1 MQCLCVSVFVQS
13 LSPVSHNNLSQI
25 NNFLRG
31 LPKCNLISNRSQ
43 DILGLSSR
51 YSWLEMNPL
60 SWSFRIITYLLAVL
74 LFNVT
79 IVLTSWLLQ
88 IARIL
93 LNFSFNFK
101 YLLNACHISYTVLT
115 TFTCMF
121 IFTGE
126 LRFSRAITLLHVGF
140 FKFLFNLIKLH
151 WIIFRLRILP
161 YDSYL

>member
-31 LPKCNLISNRSQ
+31 LPKCNLISNRSP
-43 DILGLSSR
+43 DILGLLSR

-101 YLLNACHISYTVLT
+101 YINIDQGNNRPSAWRNGDMLGTLQKWCKQQPFHCSHNKCSTWIGY
-115 TFTCMF
+115 FK
-121 IFTGE
+121 
-126 LRFSRAITLLHVGF
+126 SRRYC
-140 FKFLFNLIKLH
+140 
-151 WIIFRLRILP
+151 WLRICITC
-161 YDSYL
+161 